1 MRRRAIDAE
10 RDPEPRAVKIPRPD
24 PPETRLLASVDAT
37 PPRPPRRAPYCRR
50 DPVIVSG
57 RMPARSKRSLAQLG
71 KHGAKKLKV
80 HHPDEAPAPATERGR
95 YGWPAPVAAD
105 APPPSAHGPVRY
117 ARPPALYESV
127 CALSPTELMY
137 HLYECWLCLVSGKP
151 CWVLVS
157 YRLVERVPVCIT
169 SLYSYV
175 GAFHWLC
182 KAPTQ
187 SYVPGYVWPKA
198 LCVKQAL

>member
-1 MRRRAIDAE
+1 MTY
-10 RDPEPRAVKIPRPD
+10 K
-24 PPETRLLASVDAT
+24 T
-37 PPRPPRRAPYCRR
+37 
-50 DPVIVSG
+50 
-57 RMPARSKRSLAQLG
+57 KRSLAQRG

-80 HHPDEAPAPATERGR
+80 HHPDEAPAPATKRCR

-157 YRLVERVPVCIT
+157 YRLVERVPVSIT

-175 GAFHWLC
+175 STFHWLC
-182 KAPTQ
+182 PAATTQ

-198 LCVKQAL
+198 LCVKPAM